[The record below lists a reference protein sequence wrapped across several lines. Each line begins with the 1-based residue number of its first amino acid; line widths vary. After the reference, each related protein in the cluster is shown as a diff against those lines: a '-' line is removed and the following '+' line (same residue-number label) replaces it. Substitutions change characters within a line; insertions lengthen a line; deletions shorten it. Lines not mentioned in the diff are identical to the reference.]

1 MQLGNLSLKE
11 SVNNLNNDL
20 PNFQREKRKMK
31 KTAKKINIDNLKSR
45 RIKDSVYKSLVIFF
59 SILTISPIVLI
70 IYKLIVKGINQISFD
85 FLIKIPPN
93 SYEAMVALNAGE
105 IIPGGIANGI
115 TGTLIMVIM
124 ASVIAI
130 PVGVVTGIFLYENPG
145 KFLANLTRNVSD
157 ILQGVPSIVLGL
169 ISYIWVVKNITNGYS
184 ALAGSVSLAIM
195 MLPMI
200 IRSTEETLKMIPVS
214 IKEAALALGVPYYK
228 VIIKVLIPTG
238 FSGLLTGILLGISRV
253 LGETAPLMLTALGST
268 MINFDI
274 AKPTS
279 AIPLL
284 IWEFYNDPN
293 MVGLIWSSSLLLM
306 IMVLSLNIVSKQI
319 AARTK

>member
-1 MQLGNLSLKE
+1 MSTA
-11 SVNNLNNDL
+11 VN
-20 PNFQREKRKMK
+20 
-31 KTAKKINIDNLKSR
+31 KINIDNLRKR
-45 RIKDSVYKSLVIFF
+45 TVKDHFYKGLVILF
-59 SILTISPIVLI
+59 SAITISPIVLI
-70 IYKLIVKGINQISFD
+70 IYSLVAKGIKQISFD
-85 FLIKIPPN
+85 FLIKTPPN
-93 SYEAMVALNAGE
+93 TFEAMTALSNNE

-115 TGTLIMVIM
+115 TGTLLMVIL
-124 ASVIAI
+124 ASVFAI
-130 PVGVVTGIFLYENPG
+130 PVGVIAGIYLYESPG
-145 KFLANLTRNVSD
+145 KFLANFTRNITD

-169 ISYIWVVKNITNGYS
+169 ISYIWVVKHITNGYS
-184 ALAGSVSLAIM
+184 ALAGSVSLSIM

-200 IRSTEETLKMIPVS
+200 VRSTEETLKMIPQS

-228 VIIKVLIPTG
+228 VLIRVLIPTS

-268 MINFDI
+268 MINLDI
-274 AKPTS
+274 TKPTS

-293 MVGLIWSSSLLLM
+293 MVDLIWSSSLLLM
-306 IMVLSLNIVSKQI
+306 AMVLTLNIVSKQI